1 MAETGPAQS
10 DKPRQA
16 VPQPVGMLAYRR
28 QADLDI
34 AEALDDPET
43 KRNTELNSLIYQL
56 SQGQVDELDALS
68 ARTHTPERLLRSPSL
83 SRQNSTDSSLPTT
96 NLSID
101 EISDLQPKR
110 PPLKGSGSFHRG
122 ISFENMGN
130 SQLDYEKMQFIL
142 TTKHRD
148 FHFDRVSRTFMCG
161 YDDNECSLLAL
172 KWTIDEMVSDGDTLV
187 CLRVLSKEDAAG
199 DYQRDYK
206 KEGEK
211 VLEEIAR
218 LNFKDKKIKIVLELK
233 VGKVPEMITKA
244 ITEYDPVILIV
255 GTHGTQKTGFRAII
269 GSKSM
274 SKYCLQYA
282 QVPVVV
288 VGPLCHMQKP
298 KLDLS
303 SETVYADALRNF
315 QHGIEL
321 AETEIR
327 KPRFQRSLRSESVL
341 SPVRSKS
348 SFSPARSNSPNFS
361 PSRALSPFR
370 LFRRNRE

>member
-1 MAETGPAQS
+1 MAETGAAQS
-10 DKPRQA
+10 DEPQQA
-16 VPQPVGMLAYRR
+16 APQPVGTLAYRS
-28 QADLDI
+28 QVDIDI

-43 KRNTELNSLIYQL
+43 RRNTELNSLIYQL
-56 SQGQVDELDALS
+56 SQDQVNELDALS
-68 ARTHTPERLLRSPSL
+68 LRTQTPERVLRSPSL
-83 SRQNSTDSSLPTT
+83 SRQNSVDSSLPTT

-110 PPLKGSGSFHRG
+110 PPLKDTESFHRG
-122 ISFENMGN
+122 IAFENMGN

-142 TTKHRD
+142 TAKHRD

-172 KWTIDEMVSDGDTLV
+172 KWTIDEMVKDGDTLV
-187 CLRVLSKEDAAG
+187 CLRVLSKEDAAR

-206 KEGEK
+206 KEAEK
-211 VLEEIAR
+211 ILEEIAR
-218 LNFKDKKIKIVLELK
+218 LNSKEKKIKIVLELK

-255 GTHGTQKTGFRAII
+255 GTHGTQKTGFHAII

-282 QVPVVV
+282 KVPVVV
-288 VGPLCHMQKP
+288 VGPLYHTQKP
-298 KLDLS
+298 KLDMS

-315 QHGIEL
+315 QHGLEL
-321 AETEIR
+321 AQTETR
-327 KPRFQRSLRSESVL
+327 KPRFQRALRSDSVL
-341 SPVRSKS
+341 SPMRSKS
-348 SFSPARSNSPNFS
+348 SFSPARSASPSFS

-370 LFRRNRE
+370 LFRKNRE